1 MTIRIGDT
9 VLAPNAGKNAVVR
22 AISKGPWGGTMF
34 FLEVDEP
41 LPYIGR
47 PNPRRSL
54 WVHESHAYAEESE

>member
-1 MTIRIGDT
+1 
-9 VLAPNAGKNAVVR
+9 
-22 AISKGPWGGTMF
+22 MF

-54 WVHESHAYAEESE
+54 WVHESHAKELDALPESHPSKAQLIPKESR

>member
-9 VLAPNAGKNAVVR
+9 VLAPNTGKNAVVR
-22 AISKGPWGGTMF
+22 AISKSPFGGAMF

-47 PNPRRSL
+47 PNPRRSF
-54 WVHESHAYAEESE
+54 WVHESHAIESE